1 MLTHYGLIL
10 MKKSGNK
17 FFVFEVHYIAIF
29 LENKPTLQIPIIQIL
44 FTNGLEDVIQVLYPS
59 SKNPNQILV
68 HPISKINSS
77 FFLCVI
83 VTFCLHDY
91 IPKKKS
97 IV

>member
-1 MLTHYGLIL
+1 MATNSLFSKFIIL
-10 MKKSGNK
+10 Q
-17 FFVFEVHYIAIF
+17 FF
-29 LENKPTLQIPIIQIL
+29 LENKPTLQIPIIKIL

-59 SKNPNQILV
+59 SKNSDQILV

-77 FFLCVI
+77 FFGVN

-91 IPKKKS
+91 IPKKNP